1 MLLVAY
7 VASCAGAVMF
17 ASAGA
22 LLPAVAFVSIAVW
35 FVAAASI

>member
-1 MLLVAY
+1 MLLAAY
-7 VASCAGAVMF
+7 IASCAGAVMF

-22 LLPAVAFVSIAVW
+22 LLPAVAFVSIAAW

>member
-7 VASCAGAVMF
+7 IASCAGAVMF

-22 LLPAVAFVSIAVW
+22 ILPAVAFVSVAIW
-35 FVAAASI
+35 FVAAASV